1 VAAEREPRFVALV
14 IDGTALARPEGVGS
28 THEADPLTES
38 SGIMSIIRR
47 MGAALAL
54 VVFLGTTTAGCASM
68 NRREKG
74 AIIGAATGAAV
85 GGVVGKV
92 AGSTTKGVIIGAVVG
107 GAAGAVI
114 GNEMD
119 QKAEEMEE
127 ELENAKVERVGEGIL
142 VTFES
147 GILFD
152 FDSSRLRSEA
162 RANLSQL
169 STSLGDMTDDV
180 ELLVAG
186 HTDSVGSDEYNYDLS
201 ERRAQAAA
209 DYLMTRGIPAS
220 RINITGLGESE
231 PVASNETAQGRQL
244 NRRVE
249 IAIYANEE
257 FREQVRER
265 VGR

>member
-1 VAAEREPRFVALV
+1 MMIRRVGALL
-14 IDGTALARPEGVGS
+14 ALA
-28 THEADPLTES
+28 
-38 SGIMSIIRR
+38 
-47 MGAALAL
+47 
-54 VVFLGTTTAGCASM
+54 VFLTVTTSCASM
-68 NRREKG
+68 NRRERG

-85 GGVVGKV
+85 GGAVGKV

-119 QKAEEMEE
+119 KKAERMEE
-127 ELENAKVERVGEGIL
+127 ELENAEVERVGEGIL

-152 FDSSRLRSEA
+152 FDSSRLRPVA
-162 RANLSQL
+162 RSNLAEL
-169 STSLGDMTDDV
+169 ARSLGDMADDV

-186 HTDSVGSDEYNYDLS
+186 HTDAIGSDEYNYALS

-209 DYLMTRGIPAS
+209 DYLMTQGIPPA
-220 RINITGLGESE
+220 RINIVGLGESE
-231 PVASNETAQGRQL
+231 PVASNETASGRQL

-249 IAIYANEE
+249 IAIYASEE
-257 FREQVRER
+257 FRQEVRER